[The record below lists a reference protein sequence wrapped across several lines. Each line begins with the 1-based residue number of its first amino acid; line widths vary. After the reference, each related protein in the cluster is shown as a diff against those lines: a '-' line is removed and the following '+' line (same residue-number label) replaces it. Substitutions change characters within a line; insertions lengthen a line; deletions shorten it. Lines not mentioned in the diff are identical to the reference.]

1 MEKLEYEDGILSKHV
16 ETFVRQKLTPKEVL
30 RILDEED
37 FTQHEPWMN
46 LGARPFTTSSDQ

>member
-37 FTQHEPWMN
+37 FTQHEP
-46 LGARPFTTSSDQ
+46 